1 MRKINYLFISIILLN
16 LINACAGY
24 KPIYTSDLKFEI
36 SDYSIKS
43 DPKLGNQIYSKLYN
57 LSKSNRSQ
65 NDANIKNIAIIIDT
79 SKEKNATVKDDAGKV
94 LEHKIILTS
103 HIIIKNYSTGDEI
116 VNKVFSE
123 TSSYAVQD
131 QYSET
136 IKLEKK
142 NIEDIINKIYQNLLI
157 SISENMLV
165 Q

>member
-1 MRKINYLFISIILLN
+1 M
-16 LINACAGY
+16 
-24 KPIYTSDLKFEI
+24 
-36 SDYSIKS
+36 
-43 DPKLGNQIYSKLYN
+43 
-57 LSKSNRSQ
+57 
-65 NDANIKNIAIIIDT
+65 
-79 SKEKNATVKDDAGKV
+79 
-94 LEHKIILTS
+94 TS

-142 NIEDIINKIYQNLLI
+142 NIEDMINKIYQNLLI

-165 Q
+165 QW